1 MPGEFIQASASG
13 PPAVHAGDSFRGNT
27 GGAETAE
34 EALRAAGFFPI
45 DAPEMVPEQKQNMK
59 SCVPDPIPY
68 TEFRQR
74 LEAIAARPSEF
85 FSVVS
90 RRLLH
95 FLADGRYM
103 LSKEDITAGIVG
115 NRKRI
120 ENIITGL
127 RKKGL
132 LVSTEGVNG
141 TRLYKLNVNRE
152 YSPEIIN
159 TIRMLTES
167 NTSPKDRR
175 IGHFLLD
182 RLDEGFIDIA
192 DYRAM
197 DEESKWQNDM
207 KLCQQLGLV
216 TRITAERYTIN
227 EKLEQGFGLLD
238 QTQRTIA
245 SVLYETFGQETI
257 PNFV

>member
-1 MPGEFIQASASG
+1 M
-13 PPAVHAGDSFRGNT
+13 
-27 GGAETAE
+27 
-34 EALRAAGFFPI
+34 
-45 DAPEMVPEQKQNMK
+45 
-59 SCVPDPIPY
+59 
-68 TEFRQR
+68 
-74 LEAIAARPSEF
+74 
-85 FSVVS
+85 
-90 RRLLH
+90 
-95 FLADGRYM
+95 ADGRYM

-152 YSPEIIN
+152 YSSEILN
-159 TIRMLTES
+159 TIRMLAES

-182 RLDEGFIDIA
+182 KLDEGFIDLA

-216 TRITAERYTIN
+216 TRITAGRYSIN
-227 EKLEQGFGLLD
+227 EKLEQGYGLLD

-245 SVLYETFGQETI
+245 SVLYETFGQESFTSEMI
-257 PNFV
+257 ISTLEYTPSHTRAALHAFTLLGILDCTKGDIFSYQFLVTPEEHPECFAPAA